1 MSPSPYYILILS
13 IFTFH
18 THLNGKKT
26 DFNPFFILYH
36 HPHFVQNIFTFFFYI
51 GKIQP
56 LFLKMKGIFSS
67 PKQSIC
73 IFPENI

>member
-18 THLNGKKT
+18 THLNGKKR
-26 DFNPFFILYH
+26 ILTNFSFYTII
-36 HPHFVQNIFTFFFYI
+36 PSLPKIFSHFFFYI

-56 LFLKMKGIFSS
+56 LFLEMKGIFSS